1 VSTTRINASSSR
13 SLHEGEHGGDCSYF
27 EQAQGNA
34 SYYWERDD
42 VLRKLESRMAAG
54 FAAVREIAE
63 REQVC
68 LRDASYLIAIE
79 RVARACHERGWV

>member
-1 VSTTRINASSSR
+1 
-13 SLHEGEHGGDCSYF
+13 
-27 EQAQGNA
+27 
-34 SYYWERDD
+34 